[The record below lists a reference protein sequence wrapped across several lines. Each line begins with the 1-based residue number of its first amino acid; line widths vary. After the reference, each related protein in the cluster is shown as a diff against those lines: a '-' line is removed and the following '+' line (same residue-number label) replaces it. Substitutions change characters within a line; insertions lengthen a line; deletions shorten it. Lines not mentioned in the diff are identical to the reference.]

1 MILGPSRELVLAVVR
16 AAAQARGPEDCVAWC
31 ETLGEGRAV
40 LVGHV
45 PEAALN
51 DAATR
56 GYVRVVSPATPVVEM
71 HVHADGQLCPKLQL
85 HWQGAVVRVTA
96 AGKREARDEFVE
108 DN

>member
-1 MILGPSRELVLAVVR
+1 MIHGSGRELVLAVVR
-16 AAAQARGPEDCVAWC
+16 SAAHARGPADCVAWC
-31 ETLGEGRAV
+31 ETPDEGRAV

-45 PEAALN
+45 PEDALA
-51 DAATR
+51 DAEAR
-56 GYVRVVSPATPVVEM
+56 GYVRVVSRATPVVEM
-71 HVHADGQLCPKLQL
+71 HVHGDGKLCPEFQL